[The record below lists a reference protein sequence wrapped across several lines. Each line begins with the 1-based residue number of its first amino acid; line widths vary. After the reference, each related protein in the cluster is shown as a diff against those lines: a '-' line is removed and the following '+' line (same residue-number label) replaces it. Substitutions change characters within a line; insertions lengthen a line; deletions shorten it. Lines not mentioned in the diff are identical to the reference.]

1 MPVIQSKKIKH
12 IACTAHSAS
21 SVRRKPLADT
31 PINLF
36 CARGTTLSAAP
47 DRRQIGGYRTEVL
60 SRPSQPV
67 TMVAVT
73 AKPGGFPANLGNPVR
88 HLPVTPLGS
97 LSGPARGVYPQPP
110 GGHQMDSPAR
120 RRGPPPR

>member
-1 MPVIQSKKIKH
+1 MYDQV
-12 IACTAHSAS
+12 AAH
-21 SVRRKPLADT
+21 
-31 PINLF
+31 
-36 CARGTTLSAAP
+36 
-47 DRRQIGGYRTEVL
+47 IGGYRTEVL

-67 TMVAVT
+67 TVVAVT
-73 AKPGGFPANLGNPVR
+73 AKPGGFPVNLGNPVR